1 MQIKSNNIVKL
12 LVPGVLFVAVL
23 IGLKSCGGSSK
34 DVKPATKSN
43 VVNDLTPDELRAL
56 GIEGDTPED
65 TLRTIATRMKSLSDQ
80 QAALVKRNTQLV
92 EENASLQN
100 KTQKVDQQISAAVAG
115 VKSEAQSAQGALKSQ
130 LDTLASRLE
139 SLGGQTAS
147 QGGNK
152 AGAQNGDIPIGLGL
166 DDVASGSAPGANG
179 MIWIDPKDGQA
190 FDRNGK
196 PLAAGEKLAGGTF
209 KYPTSFLDDNEV
221 TRQKAALEQTAKGY
235 TNEKGGVTNEEPV
248 YTVPEN
254 ATLVSSQAMTALL
267 GRIPLEGKVQDPYP
281 FKVMIGADNLAANG
295 IELPDVE
302 GAIVSGTATGDWTL
316 SCVRGEVYSITFVFT
331 DGTVRTYPK
340 PQRNSNGQGGNGN
353 QKKNENNSIG
363 WISDDQGIPCIQGT
377 RKSNASTYLPTIF
390 GLSTAT
396 AAAAAF
402 AESQTTT
409 QNNGPYG
416 QQSKTLTGDAGKF
429 ALGAGMAGGMKETT
443 DWVRQRYGMTFDAVY
458 VPPGQNVAVHI
469 TREIP
474 IDYELKGR
482 KVRYDV
488 DTTRLQDLD

>member
-1 MQIKSNNIVKL
+1 MKIKSNTLVKV
-12 LVPGVLFVAVL
+12 LVPSVLFVAIF
-23 IGLKSCGGSSK
+23 IGLKSCGSAKQGSS
-34 DVKPATKSN
+34 AGGKSN
-43 VVNDLTPDELRAL
+43 VVADLTPDELRAL

-65 TLRTIATRMKSLSDQ
+65 TLRTIATRMKKLSDQ

-92 EENASLQN
+92 EENAALQD
-100 KTQKVDQQISAAVAG
+100 KTQKVDQQIRDAVAG
-115 VKSEAQSAQGALKSQ
+115 VKNEAQSAQGALKSQ
-130 LDTLASRLE
+130 LDAVTSRLE
-139 SLGGQTAS
+139 SLGSQMAS
-147 QGGNK
+147 GNDK
-152 AGAQNGDIPIGLGL
+152 PAQNGDIPVGLGL
-166 DDVASGSAPGANG
+166 DDVGGGTSGKDG
-179 MIWIDPKDGQA
+179 MIWVDPKDGQA

-196 PLAAGEKLAGGTF
+196 PLAAGEKLSGGSF
-209 KYPTSFLDDNEV
+209 KYPTSFLDDNEI

-235 TNEKGGVTNEEPV
+235 SNEKGGVANEEPV

-281 FKVMIGADNLAANG
+281 FKIMIGADNLTANG

-316 SCVRGEVYSITFVFT
+316 SCVRGDVYSITFVFT

-340 PQRNSNGQGGNGN
+340 PQRNSNGQGGNGS
-353 QKKNENNSIG
+353 QKKSENSSIG

-377 RKSNASTYLPTIF
+377 RKSNASTYLPTLF

-396 AAAAAF
+396 AAASAF
-402 AESQTTT
+402 AQSQTTT

-416 QQSKTLTGDAGKF
+416 QSSTTLTGDAGKY

-458 VPPGQNVAVHI
+458 VPPGKNVAVHI

-474 IDYELKGR
+474 IDYEIKGR

>member
-1 MQIKSNNIVKL
+1 MKIKSNNIVKI

-23 IGLKSCGGSSK
+23 IGLKSCGSASSESGGSPRKS
-34 DVKPATKSN
+34 DVVK
-43 VVNDLTPDELRAL
+43 DLTPDELRAL

-65 TLRTIATRMKSLSDQ
+65 TLRTIATRMKKLTDQ
-80 QAALVKRNTQLV
+80 QAALVQRNTRLV
-92 EENASLQN
+92 EENAALQD
-100 KTQKVDQQISAAVAG
+100 KTQKVDQQIRAAVAG
-115 VKSEAQSAQGALKSQ
+115 VKNEAQSAQGALKSQ

-139 SLGGQTAS
+139 SLKGQSDS
-147 QGGNK
+147 QGTGNNQV
-152 AGAQNGDIPIGLGL
+152 QNGDIPVGLGL
-166 DDVASGSAPGANG
+166 DDVTSGSAPGRDG
-179 MIWIDPKDGQA
+179 LVWVDPNDGQA

-196 PLAAGEKLAGGTF
+196 PLAPGDTQTAGSF
-209 KYPTSFLDDNEV
+209 KYPTSFLEDNEI

-235 TNEKGGVTNEEPV
+235 TNEQGSAANEEPV

-267 GRIPLEGKVQDPYP
+267 GRIPLDGKVQDPYP

-316 SCVRGEVYSITFVFT
+316 SCVRGDVYSITFVFT

-340 PQRNSNGQGGNGN
+340 PQRNSNGQGGNGG

-377 RKSNASTYLPTIF
+377 RKSNASTYLPTLF

-409 QNNGPYG
+409 QNNGAYG
-416 QQSKTLTGDAGKF
+416 QQTSLTGDAGKY

-458 VPPGQNVAVHI
+458 VPPGKNVAIHI

-482 KVRYDV
+482 KVKYDV

>member
-1 MQIKSNNIVKL
+1 MKIKSNTLVKV
-12 LVPGVLFVAVL
+12 LVPSVLFVAIF
-23 IGLKSCGGSSK
+23 IGLKSCGSAKPGSS
-34 DVKPATKSN
+34 ASGESN
-43 VVNDLTPDELRAL
+43 VVADLTPDELRAL

-65 TLRTIATRMKSLSDQ
+65 TLRTIATRMKKLTDQ

-92 EENASLQN
+92 EENAALQD
-100 KTQKVDQQISAAVAG
+100 KTQKVDQQIRAAVAG
-115 VKSEAQSAQGALKSQ
+115 VKNEAQSAQGALKSQ
-130 LDTLASRLE
+130 LDAVTSRLE
-139 SLGGQTAS
+139 SLGSQMAS
-147 QGGNK
+147 GNDK
-152 AGAQNGDIPIGLGL
+152 PAQSGDIPVGLGL
-166 DDVASGSAPGANG
+166 DDVGGGTSGKDG
-179 MIWIDPKDGQA
+179 MIWVDPKDGQA

-196 PLAAGEKLAGGTF
+196 PLSAGEKLAGGTF
-209 KYPTSFLDDNEV
+209 KYPTSFLDDNEI

-235 TNEKGGVTNEEPV
+235 TNEKGGVANEEPV

-281 FKVMIGADNLAANG
+281 FKIMIGADNLAANG

-316 SCVRGEVYSITFVFT
+316 SCVRGDVYSITFVFT

-340 PQRNSNGQGGNGN
+340 PQRNSNGQGGNGS
-353 QKKNENNSIG
+353 QKKSENSSIG
-363 WISDDQGIPCIQGT
+363 WISDDQGIPCIQGI
-377 RKSNASTYLPTIF
+377 RKSNASTYLPTLF

-396 AAAAAF
+396 AAASAF
-402 AESQTTT
+402 AQSQTTT

-416 QQSKTLTGDAGKF
+416 QSSTTLTGDAGKY

-458 VPPGQNVAVHI
+458 VPPGKNVAVHI

-474 IDYELKGR
+474 IDYEIKGR

>member
-1 MQIKSNNIVKL
+1 MKIKSNTLVKV
-12 LVPGVLFVAVL
+12 LVPGVLFVAIF
-23 IGLKSCGGSSK
+23 IGLKSCGS
-34 DVKPATKSN
+34 VKPGDSTSGKSD
-43 VVNDLTPDELRAL
+43 VVADLTPDELRAL

-65 TLRTIATRMKSLSDQ
+65 TLRTIATRMKKLTDQ
-80 QAALVKRNTQLV
+80 QAALVKHNTQLV
-92 EENASLQN
+92 EENTALQN
-100 KTQKVDQQISAAVAG
+100 KTQKVDQQIRNAVAG
-115 VKSEAQSAQGALKSQ
+115 VKNEAQSAQGALRSQ
-130 LDTLASRLE
+130 LDAVTSRLE
-139 SLGGQTAS
+139 SLGSQMAS
-147 QGGNK
+147 RNDK
-152 AGAQNGDIPIGLGL
+152 PAQSSDIPVGLGL
-166 DDVASGSAPGANG
+166 DDVGGATSGKDG
-179 MIWIDPKDGQA
+179 MIWVDPKDGQA

-209 KYPTSFLDDNEV
+209 KYPTSFLDDNEI
-221 TRQKAALEQTAKGY
+221 TRQKVALEQTAKGY
-235 TNEKGGVTNEEPV
+235 TNEKGGAANEEPV

-281 FKVMIGADNLAANG
+281 FKIMIGADNLTANG

-316 SCVRGEVYSITFVFT
+316 SCVRGDVYSITFVFT

-340 PQRNSNGQGGNGN
+340 PQRNSNGQGGSGS
-353 QKKNENNSIG
+353 QKKSENNSIG

-377 RKSNASTYLPTIF
+377 RKSNASTYLPTLF

-396 AAAAAF
+396 AAASAF
-402 AESQTTT
+402 SQSQTTT

-416 QQSKTLTGDAGKF
+416 QSTTLTGDAGKY

-458 VPPGQNVAVHI
+458 VPPGKSVAVHI

-474 IDYELKGR
+474 IDYEIKGR